1 MQETGRKTGIRL
13 DPWPAEYESSFQ
25 IDEFDQDSAG
35 KVETEVEGIGWSAI
49 EPKVRERPEPI
60 HFVDGVRR
68 VEARIILDDE
78 SGRIIRGLFGSAGVG
93 TVRVEQSLAAFEA
106 IRVRRCLVVGAGVSP
121 DDDAIADARSLTVG
135 NAELNFEA
143 LPVRENTPAAAV
155 EGLQNF
161 MRNAEARL
169 AEELAVESACVFA
182 DGPLHYF
189 TDIKQPVVGVIKRL
203 IEPYLSASQFELVR
217 RLRIGQR
224 TPLFAITKGQ
234 HARYS
239 WYLRVGTPRAMDH
252 DVAGV
257 LRLEVR
263 SGIGLER
270 AVELAELSASCIP
283 GFAGDSFRDP
293 RSPQNLL
300 PIESLENELRHR
312 LGDSLAIRR
321 AIEVKLFGMS
331 NQ

>member
-1 MQETGRKTGIRL
+1 MAQTRLRL

-25 IDEFDQDSAG
+25 IDEFEQDSAG
-35 KVETEVEGIGWSAI
+35 KVETEVEGVGWSAV
-49 EPKVRERPEPI
+49 EPQTHARPAPI

-68 VEARIILDDE
+68 VESRIILDDE

-93 TVRVEQSLAAFEA
+93 AVRVEQGLAAFEE
-106 IRVRRCLVVGAGVSP
+106 IGVRRCLVIGAGVSLE
-121 DDDAIADARSLTVG
+121 DSVIADARCLTVG
-135 NAELNFEA
+135 NTELNFE
-143 LPVRENTPAAAV
+143 PVPVPENTPAAAV
-155 EGLQNF
+155 EGLQYF

-169 AEELAVESACVFA
+169 AEKLAVGSACVFA

-270 AVELAELSASCIP
+270 AAELADLSASYLP
-283 GFAGDSFRDP
+283 GLAGDAFRDP

-300 PIESLENELRHR
+300 PIGSLENELRHR
-312 LGDSLAIRR
+312 LSDSLAIRR
-321 AIEVKLFGMS
+321 AIEVKLFRMS

>member
-1 MQETGRKTGIRL
+1 
-13 DPWPAEYESSFQ
+13 
-25 IDEFDQDSAG
+25 
-35 KVETEVEGIGWSAI
+35 
-49 EPKVRERPEPI
+49 
-60 HFVDGVRR
+60 
-68 VEARIILDDE
+68 
-78 SGRIIRGLFGSAGVG
+78 
-93 TVRVEQSLAAFEA
+93 
-106 IRVRRCLVVGAGVSP
+106 
-121 DDDAIADARSLTVG
+121 LTVG
-135 NAELNFEA
+135 NAELNFE
-143 LPVRENTPAAAV
+143 PVPVPENTPAAAV

-217 RLRIGQR
+217 QLRIGQR

-270 AVELAELSASCIP
+270 AVELADLSASCIP
-283 GFAGDSFRDP
+283 GFAGESFRDP

-300 PIESLENELRHR
+300 PIGSLENELRHR

-321 AIEVKLFGMS
+321 AIETKLFGMS